1 MPHSSTIPSATVT
14 SARLGRRSM
23 IIRTLGVTWH
33 SSRMPITREVEMAV
47 KAQSGVQGPRSVPL
61 IRGCLEIQRIELLGG
76 HRQTVAANLNPI
88 AEFQSAGQIRC
99 SRFGQ

>member
-47 KAQSGVQGPRSVPL
+47 KAQSGVQGPA
-61 IRGCLEIQRIELLGG
+61 IRALDPWVLGNPA
-76 HRQTVAANLNPI
+76 HRTPRG
-88 AEFQSAGQIRC
+88 SPSDC
-99 SRFGQ
+99 SR

>member
-33 SSRMPITREVEMAV
+33 SSRMPITREIEMAV
-47 KAQSGVQGPRSVPL
+47 KAQSGVQGPA
-61 IRGCLEIQRIELLGG
+61 IRALDPWVLGKSSASNSSG
-76 HRQTVAANLNPI
+76 VTVRL
-88 AEFQSAGQIRC
+88 
-99 SRFGQ
+99 